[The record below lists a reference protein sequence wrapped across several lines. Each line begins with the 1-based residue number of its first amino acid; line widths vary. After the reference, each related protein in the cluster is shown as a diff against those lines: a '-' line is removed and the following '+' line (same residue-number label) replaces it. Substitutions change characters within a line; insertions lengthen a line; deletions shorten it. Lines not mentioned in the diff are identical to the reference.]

1 MSEEIEELE
10 KEKRRLEGG
19 FGKLVRQDPMKAVRA
34 LIKLHVENNELKEEN
49 QTLKQI
55 IER

>member
-19 FGKLVRQDPMKAVRA
+19 FGKLVRQDPMSAVRA